1 MIVRQEVDMSDV
13 SLSVYMSNLHCE
25 KFNYDYS
32 ENETISDVWIDSFF
46 YVSVLSFYTYIGFST
61 FH

>member
-1 MIVRQEVDMSDV
+1 MFHIVFTNKGTVYCNCLYMIVRQEVDMSDV

-32 ENETISDVWIDSFF
+32 ENETISDV
-46 YVSVLSFYTYIGFST
+46 
-61 FH
+61 